1 MWPNPQFPADLVT
14 FTEEIRNGKLRFFV
28 QCVIQPVQI
37 RRYPS
42 VILTDADFEDDIALI
57 SNTVK
62 ETKLLQRVEEAAKL
76 VGLYVNDAKTEYGFR
91 STKGRKRE
99 YQIVKK
105 KKCVDYFK
113 YFGSWMQSSERD
125 VSIRIGL
132 AWFRLSKML
141 TILESYLNKELKIT
155 SLEPLFKA

>member
-1 MWPNPQFPADLVT
+1 MVT

-91 STKGRKRE
+91 
-99 YQIVKK
+99 
-105 KKCVDYFK
+105 
-113 YFGSWMQSSERD
+113 
-125 VSIRIGL
+125 
-132 AWFRLSKML
+132 
-141 TILESYLNKELKIT
+141 
-155 SLEPLFKA
+155 

>member
-1 MWPNPQFPADLVT
+1 MVT

-105 KKCVDYFK
+105 KKSVDYFK
-113 YFGSWMQSSERD
+113 YLVSWMQSCEWN